1 MRNHVLTV
9 LVFFCVSTK
18 AQLPFKK
25 SNEISPVLSK
35 VIHDY
40 PNSFSSI
47 KGELLEDDPQ
57 FSNYACLLSIPG
69 ISEPGIITQYGEE
82 KERAYSWRNVLLET
96 ENFEEAKKRFKQF
109 YIEAS
114 KTITVIH
121 GMEIK
126 LVADYAEPSED
137 KKFNSIRFTLQTIE
151 ETVKDVT
158 VELTMQYEMSGW
170 KIALSVYHMDDMQK
184 GLAGTDTDN

>member
-1 MRNHVLTV
+1 MRNHVLPV
-9 LVFFCVSTK
+9 LVFFCISTK

-25 SNEISPVLSK
+25 PNEISPVLSK

-57 FSNYACLLSIPG
+57 FSNYACLISIPG

-82 KERAYSWRNVLLET
+82 KERAFSWRNVLLET
-96 ENFEEAKKRFKQF
+96 ENFEEAKSKFRQ
-109 YIEAS
+109 YYAQAR

-121 GMEIK
+121 GIEIK
-126 LVADYAEPSED
+126 LVADYTEPAED
-137 KKFNSIRFTLQTIE
+137 KKFNSIRFTMQTIE
-151 ETVKDVT
+151 EAMKDVT
-158 VELTMQYEMSGW
+158 VELGMQYEMSGW
-170 KIALSVYHMDDMQK
+170 KITLSVYHIDDTQK
-184 GLAGTDTDN
+184 GLTGADTDN